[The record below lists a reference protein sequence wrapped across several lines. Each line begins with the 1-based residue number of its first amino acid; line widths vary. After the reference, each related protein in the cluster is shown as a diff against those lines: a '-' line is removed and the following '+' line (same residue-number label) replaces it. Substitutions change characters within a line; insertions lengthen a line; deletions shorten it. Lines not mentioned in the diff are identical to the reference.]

1 MADCDHTEVFDL
13 ELCLD
18 VSSVKKNTGHTYLL
32 KQTNKHGQIT
42 V

>member
-13 ELCLD
+13 ELCLG
-18 VSSVKKNTGHTYLL
+18 VSFVKRIRTYLL
-32 KQTNKHGQIT
+32 KKPNKHGQIT